1 MALTLLA
8 AVITVI
14 LTGLTSITA
23 LNVFTMLRL
32 GRAPQADEEPRLSVL
47 IPARNEA
54 RVIGETVRA
63 LLGQSYANFEL
74 ILLDDN
80 STDGTA
86 DVARTAAAGDDRLRI
101 ISGSPLPAGWAGK
114 NWACHQLSQNATG
127 EYLVFTDADVQW
139 GDGALPAL
147 VNELARTDADMLTI
161 WSTQRTETWGERL
174 CVPLMAF
181 VILGYLPHLAVNHI
195 RHRAFAAANGQCLTL
210 HRSAYDAIG
219 GHAAVRN
226 DIVEDIRM
234 AQIAKDKG
242 LRLRM
247 VDGNGLVTCRMY
259 TNWPE
264 VRNGYAKNITA
275 GYGDSLVGL
284 LAGSV
289 FHWTVFLFPPL
300 WLLVSLFAGNA
311 QHILYSGILTAI
323 GMLIRALTAAATRQ
337 RVVDALLL
345 PLSVVLMTVIAAQS
359 AYWYLRYGG
368 PRWKGRT
375 IIRRKRSL
383 NHG

>member
-1 MALTLLA
+1 MALIASVL
-8 AVITVI
+8 TVI
-14 LTGLTSITA
+14 LTGITGIMI

-32 GRAPQADEEPRLSVL
+32 GRAPQANEQPRFSVL

-63 LLGQSYANFEL
+63 LLGQSYTNFEL

-86 DVARTAAAGDDRLRI
+86 DIARDAAADDERLRI
-101 ISGSPLPAGWAGK
+101 VSGSPLPAGWAGK
-114 NWACHQLSQNATG
+114 NWACHQLSQHVTG
-127 EYLVFTDADVQW
+127 DYLVFTDADVQW
-139 GDGALPAL
+139 GGGALSAL

-161 WSTQRTETWGERL
+161 WSTQHTETWGERL

-195 RHRAFAAANGQCLTL
+195 QHRAFAAANGQCLTL
-210 HRSAYDAIG
+210 RRSAYDVIG

-247 VDGNGLVTCRMY
+247 VDGNALVTCRMY
-259 TNWPE
+259 TSWSE

-284 LAGSV
+284 FAGSV
-289 FHWTVFLFPPL
+289 FHWAVFLFPSL
-300 WLLVSLFAGNA
+300 WLLVSLFTGNT
-311 QHILYSGILTAI
+311 QHLMYSGPLTAI
-323 GMLIRALTAAATRQ
+323 GLLIRALTAAATRQ
-337 RVVDALLL
+337 RITDALLL
-345 PLSVVLMTVIAAQS
+345 PVSVVLMTVIAAQS